1 VLQELTASAK
11 VTPPLIGVGSCRGK
25 EKRNRGRARDG
36 TDDAGGLS
44 PNHVSWMDGE
54 LLRSVQMEKEKK
66 GMAAA

>member
-11 VTPPLIGVGSCRGK
+11 VTPPLIGVGRCRGT
-25 EKRNRGRARDG
+25 EKRNRGRPRDG
-36 TDDAGGLS
+36 MDDAGGLS

-54 LLRSVQMEKEKK
+54 LLRSVQMEQEKK